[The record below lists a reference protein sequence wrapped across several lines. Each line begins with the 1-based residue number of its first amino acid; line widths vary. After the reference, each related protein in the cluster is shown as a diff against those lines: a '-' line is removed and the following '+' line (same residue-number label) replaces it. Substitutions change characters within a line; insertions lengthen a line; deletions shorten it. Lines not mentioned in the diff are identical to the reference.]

1 MVSEAAAPGAGGAVL
16 SLDPLAGP
24 GDAVSPLPPQRFI
37 FTPFRDQHLL
47 PQASLQPGS
56 VKLADLFPR
65 EERLRVI
72 ALRSTEGT
80 AAVVLIEQS
89 IDRPWGELLIPAERK
104 IFRSFAADR
113 SLGDW
118 LIVASDVIVLGE
130 RDPVPFTVYRW
141 SRDAVEAY
149 ADCGISDRD
158 VDRCARQFFRLAQTL
173 MGGLT
178 GFQPSR

>member
-1 MVSEAAAPGAGGAVL
+1 MVSETGPPVGREVL
-16 SLDPLAGP
+16 RLDSLAGP

-37 FTPFRDQHLL
+37 FTPFREQHLL

-56 VKLADLFPR
+56 VRLADLFPR

-89 IDRPWGELLIPAERK
+89 IGRPWGELLIPAERR

-118 LIVASDVIVLGE
+118 LIVASDVVVLGE

-158 VDRCARQFFRLAQTL
+158 VDHCARQFFRLAQTL